1 MDTIG
6 QRGSVLK
13 LDAASALL
21 VPLQQML
28 PVAWIVA
35 WLEANGYVW
44 RDRLYTPTVSLLA
57 CILKQM
63 GGLSARK
70 VEDALAGLDPDF
82 VRKVRDGK
90 DFCMAR
96 LRLPLELFLAAL
108 RYMGGAVEQRAPVLW
123 HGLHVWMVDGTT
135 ASMPRTPENL
145 AHFGVANNQYRA
157 SHFPLLRAVL
167 LVGAGV
173 VLDAACGV
181 FGASELALFVPILQ
195 RIPAG
200 GVWIGDSLYG
210 SYLNLAL
217 TLQRGSHVI
226 CGRNVGRRQKVVT
239 RLSRY
244 SHLERWTKPRA
255 VHCHAPDLLVGLP
268 DVLDVRVISVLVH
281 RPGFR
286 DYSLVLYTTLLD
298 VLAFPDEDIVAAYLQ
313 RWNIELDIRT
323 LKTEHGLDHLTAK
336 CPDTVRRE
344 FVAILL
350 AFNAVR
356 TLQAETGQPVRRLS
370 HTRSLQIILDMS
382 LRMSAASP
390 ATRQLLHRHLLLLLA
405 TVEISA
411 QRRLPQPRAVV
422 RNRRYPHL
430 SESRSAW
437 RAKYYAA

>member
-1 MDTIG
+1 MNTIG

-13 LDAASALL
+13 LDAASTLL
-21 VPLQQML
+21 VPLQQVI
-28 PVAWIVA
+28 PAPWILA
-35 WLEANGYVW
+35 WLEANGHVW
-44 RDRLYTPTVSLLA
+44 RDRVFTPVPSFLA

-70 VEDALAGLDPDF
+70 VEDALAVLDPKF
-82 VRKVRDGK
+82 ARAIRDGK

-96 LRLPLELFLAAL
+96 ARLPLELFLAAL
-108 RYMGGAVEQRAPVLW
+108 RYMGGVTEQRKPTLW
-123 HGLHVWMVDGTT
+123 HDLQVWLVDGTT
-135 ASMPRTPENL
+135 ASMPRTMKNL
-145 AHFGVANNQYRA
+145 AHFGAAKNQHRA

-167 LVGAGV
+167 LVGAGA
-173 VLDAACGV
+173 VLDAV
-181 FGASELALFVPILQ
+181 FGKFEASELALFVQILQ

-200 GVWIGDSLYG
+200 GVWIGDGLYG

-226 CGRNVGRRQKVVT
+226 CGRNVGRREKVAK
-239 RLSRY
+239 RLSRF

-255 VHCHAPDLLVGLP
+255 VHSHAPQLLADLP
-268 DVLDVRVISVLVH
+268 DFLEVRVVSVIVH

-286 DYSLVLYTTLLD
+286 DYPLVLYTTLLD
-298 VLAFPDEDIVAAYLQ
+298 VLLFPDEDIVACYLQ

-336 CPDTVRRE
+336 TPDTVQRE

-356 TLQAETGQPVRRLS
+356 ALQAETAQPVRTLS
-370 HTRSLQIILDMS
+370 HTRSLQIILDLS

-390 ATRQLLHRHLLLLLA
+390 EMLVELHRHLLLLLA
-405 TVEISA
+405 TVEISK

-437 RAKYYAA
+437 REKYYAA